1 MATKTTAEVLQHHGQ
16 AIGSGNVDMIMQD
29 YTKDSVLY
37 TPTATYK
44 GLDSLKAGFTTIS
57 KMFTPDVMAAFK
69 TIKQEINGEYAYM
82 LWSAPPSIPLA
93 GDTFHVHNGKILM
106 QSVIFQAGR

>member
-16 AIGSGNVDMIMQD
+16 AIMSGNIEMIVQD

-37 TPTATYK
+37 TPAATYK
-44 GLDSLKAGFTTIS
+44 GLDGIKTGFTTIS
-57 KMFTPDVMAAFK
+57 KMLTPEVMAAFK
-69 TIKQEINGEYAYM
+69 MIKQEINGEYAYM
-82 LWSAPPSIPLA
+82 LWSAPPSIPFA